1 MPGTQLVER
10 YAMSDSCLD
19 VIQTWL
25 PHQRWYAGK
34 GRPIE
39 GLSMVAATEL
49 LPYRGGAP
57 GLLHLLV
64 DVRPPGDCY
73 QLLLGVR
80 EVLPPELAPALIGRP
95 TTGPLRGASVY
106 EALQDP
112 RLTSLLLERLGTPG
126 SLGQLRFS
134 QALNAMLP
142 ARPTPR
148 PLDAEQSNSSVIYG
162 NAAILK
168 LFRRVEPGINPDLEL
183 TYALARQGC
192 PHVPAPLAW
201 FGSTADVGDR
211 TLGILQPYLAG
222 TRDGWQLAL
231 RARARGADFTAASHA
246 LGRTTAQVHTGLAEA
261 LPTGTLTGPELE
273 RTAEGMAGRL
283 EAASAAVPALRPY
296 RAALL
301 ETFRALAALGAHG
314 RGLHTQRVHGDLHL
328 GQALAHEGGAG
339 AEGWTLIDFEGEPAR
354 PLSERRAPQPVERD
368 IAGMLRSFDYAACQ
382 GPAAGAESAR
392 ARAWAAANRAAYCA
406 GYAEACGRDPREETV
421 LLRAY
426 ETDKAVYEVLYEA
439 RNRPA
444 WLGIPLS
451 AVRRLAAPSS
461 APSA

>member
-1 MPGTQLVER
+1 
-10 YAMSDSCLD
+10 MSDSCLD
-19 VIQTWL
+19 VIRSWL
-25 PHQRWYAGK
+25 PRRRWYAGK

-39 GLSMVAATEL
+39 ALTLVAATEV
-49 LPYRGGAP
+49 LPYRGSAP

-73 QLLLGVR
+73 QLLLGIR
-80 EVLPPELAPALIGRP
+80 EALPPELAPALIGRP
-95 TTGPLRGASVY
+95 TTGPLRGTAVY

-112 RLTSLLLERLGTPG
+112 RLTSLLLERLATPG
-126 SLGQLRFS
+126 SLGRLRFS
-134 QALNAMLP
+134 QTERWAAPP

-183 TYALARQGC
+183 TYALARQGS

-201 FGSTADVGDR
+201 FESTADVGDR

-222 TRDGWQLAL
+222 TLDGWQLAL
-231 RARARGADFTAASHA
+231 RALARGADFTAAAHA
-246 LGRTTAQVHTGLAEA
+246 LGRTTARVHTGLAEA
-261 LPTGTLTGPELE
+261 LPTGTLTGPELM

-283 EAASAAVPALRPY
+283 EAAGAAVPALRPY

-301 ETFRALAALGAHG
+301 ETFRALAALGARG
-314 RGLHTQRVHGDLHL
+314 RGLRAQRVHGDLHL
-328 GQALAHEGGAG
+328 GQALARGGGTG
-339 AEGWTLIDFEGEPAR
+339 AEDWTLIDFEGEPAR

-406 GYAEACGRDPREETV
+406 GYAEACGRDPREEAV